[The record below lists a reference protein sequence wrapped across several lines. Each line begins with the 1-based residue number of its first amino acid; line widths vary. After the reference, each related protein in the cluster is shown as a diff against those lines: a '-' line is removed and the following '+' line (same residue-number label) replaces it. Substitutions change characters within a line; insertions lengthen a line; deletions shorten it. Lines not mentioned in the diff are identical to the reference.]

1 MDRLVTSLALAV
13 LLTASSGAATST
25 GFGHQ
30 PLIEMVMTAR
40 PATLPS
46 AAPGGP
52 PGGFGHREQ
61 ASGQEISVEAWRD
74 TAAGGTH
81 EVTTSTEGPAT
92 ERYFRSTQKLCD
104 LFDGLDDPTSDLSQ
118 GCADSQRLV
127 EGEQLECEEDSFYLG
142 ALYRQTREIGA
153 DGTPGAWS
161 ATGEPVADQSCVTPA
176 DLADEAARAL
186 ATLTISPSPI
196 VVQPPDGW
204 TLVNVPTITYTQPTE
219 QVLDTTLLGIPV
231 QIRATPRL
239 FAWDYG
245 DGTTPVSTTDP
256 GAAYPH
262 HTVAHTYDQPADQ
275 VQITLTT
282 TWSGQFRITG
292 TPAWTDVTGTATTYS
307 TADPLRVY
315 EARSR
320 LVADD
325 LPD

>member
-1 MDRLVTSLALAV
+1 M
-13 LLTASSGAATST
+13 
-25 GFGHQ
+25 
-30 PLIEMVMTAR
+30 
-40 PATLPS
+40 
-46 AAPGGP
+46 
-52 PGGFGHREQ
+52 
-61 ASGQEISVEAWRD
+61 
-74 TAAGGTH
+74 
-81 EVTTSTEGPAT
+81 
-92 ERYFRSTQKLCD
+92 CD

-127 EGEQLECEEDSFYLG
+127 EGERLECEEDSFYLG

-161 ATGEPVADQSCVTPA
+161 ASGEPVADQSCVTPA
-176 DLADEAARAL
+176 DLAGEAERAFATLAL
-186 ATLTISPSPI
+186 APSPI

-219 QVLDTTLLGIPV
+219 QTLDTTLLGISV
-231 QIRATPRL
+231 QIRAAPRS
-239 FAWDYG
+239 FTWDYG
-245 DGTTPVSTTDP
+245 DGAAPLTTTDP

-275 VQITLTT
+275 VNITLTT

-292 TPAWTDVTGTATTYS
+292 TPTWTDVTGTATTTS

-320 LVADD
+320 LVTDN